1 MIAYQILDH
10 LPRIP
15 EDLLQRALDQLNFED
30 FDRALKN
37 NYLRPQYRG
46 LIKYIKNGQEHVAKR
61 ILKAPVIPE
70 LEQWITDNI
79 TWNYLKIEWGKTM
92 EDDTSWGDCHPPHTD
107 RNRNYT
113 LVYNVWPG
121 GPDHYTAYY
130 LPKDRSI
137 KVDYCMC
144 FDNYDELDE
153 IARFQ
158 APLHTWTLL
167 NAQMIHSIECVPDT
181 RLSIQV
187 GMSSNPFASLA
198 RESEKI
204 PASVLA

>member
-15 EDLLQRALDQLNFED
+15 EDLLQRSLDQLD
-30 FDRALKN
+30 FDDFNRALKN

-46 LIKYIKNGQEHVAKR
+46 LIKYIKNGQEYVAKR